1 MDSVRVGRFEESLA
15 EELRGAVCDLTI
27 ALHLAEAETP
37 VSVEQQL
44 RDMSAVWGQPATRRN
59 VWNVSAEEEATC
71 SAGIMLGESRSFD
84 LDSQLFQA
92 VEYFAFYFQ
101 N

>member
-1 MDSVRVGRFEESLA
+1 VDSVRVGRFEESLA

-44 RDMSAVWGQPATRRN
+44 RDMSAV
-59 VWNVSAEEEATC
+59 
-71 SAGIMLGESRSFD
+71 
-84 LDSQLFQA
+84 
-92 VEYFAFYFQ
+92 
-101 N
+101 